1 MRNIKIENPYNIFKV
16 IDINTPKSK
25 EEFTEYLKNL
35 ALSYEDQ
42 INCGLVEY
50 NIFKG
55 SSYKDAAYSLFDLR
69 ESEIGSLVR
78 FVHLSLTQSDS
89 WERDCYYIDPIIYFK
104 NDDTPFHIYD
114 VNEALEKIRKDKL
127 LW

>member
-1 MRNIKIENPYNIFKV
+1 MRNIRIENPNNMFKV
-16 IDINTPKSK
+16 IDINTPKTE

-35 ALSYEDQ
+35 ANLYIDE
-42 INCGLVEY
+42 INCGFIKY
-50 NIFKG
+50 DIFR
-55 SSYKDAAYSLFDLR
+55 SLSYKQTASSLLNLR

-78 FVHLSLTQSDS
+78 LVHLSLTQSDS
-89 WERDCYYIDPIIYFK
+89 WEYDVYYIDPIIYFK
-104 NDDTPFHIYD
+104 NDDTPYHIYE